1 MSRTL
6 TVEQSQVIL
15 GEVADNIGGRLRT
28 DYSGRCMF
36 GAECL
41 GIDCTDDRECI
52 EEAASRGIRGGS
64 RDNMGMGYIVY
75 WPVYQTKE
83 GRY

>member
-1 MSRTL
+1 MAKTL
-6 TVEQSQVIL
+6 TVEQAQEIL
-15 GEVADNIGGRLRT
+15 EGVAERIGGKLRT
-28 DYSGRCMF
+28 DYSGRCMY

-41 GIDCTDDRECI
+41 GIDCDDDTECL
-52 EEAASRGIRGGS
+52 EEAAAAGIRGGS

-75 WPVYQTKE
+75 WQQYQTKE